1 MSGAYGSLISR
12 RLFRTYSSE
21 LARLKQ
27 RLRKRFS
34 RWANKGVWQLTNSV
48 QPVSHGRGGAAPKEA
63 AWIGTICFR

>member
-1 MSGAYGSLISR
+1 MSGAYGSSSR
-12 RLFRTYSSE
+12 VAGPQYSSE

-63 AWIGTICFR
+63 A